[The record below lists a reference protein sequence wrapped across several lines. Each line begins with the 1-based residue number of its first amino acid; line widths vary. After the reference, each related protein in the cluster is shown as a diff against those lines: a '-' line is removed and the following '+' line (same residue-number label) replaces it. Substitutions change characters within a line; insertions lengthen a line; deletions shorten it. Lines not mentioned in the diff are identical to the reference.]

1 MAASAFSA
9 VELHGV
15 SYVVKVL
22 CDKLGSRESEIL
34 QQEMASLL
42 KQHGYRVALDCSGVT
57 LIASMGLGMFI
68 QLNKDCRTHAGKF
81 VIFGLNTELMKLL
94 AMTKLEKVLSVAPD
108 RAAALK
114 VLAG

>member
-1 MAASAFSA
+1 MAGSAFAS

-34 QQEMASLL
+34 QQEMAAIV
-42 KQHGYRVALDCSGVT
+42 KQHGYRLAMDCSGVT
-57 LIASMGLGMFI
+57 MIASMGLGMFI
-68 QLNKDCRTHAGKF
+68 QINKDCKGHAGKF
-81 VIFGLNTELMKLL
+81 VICGLSGELMKLL
-94 AMTKLEKVLSVAPD
+94 AMTKLEKVLTVAPD

>member
-1 MAASAFSA
+1 MAGSAFAA

-34 QQEMASLL
+34 QQEMGALL
-42 KQHGYRVALDCSGVT
+42 KQHGYRVAMDCSGVT

-68 QLNKDCRTHAGKF
+68 QINKDCKAHAGKF
-81 VIFGLNTELMKLL
+81 VIFGLSGELQKLL
-94 AMTKLEKVLSVAPD
+94 AMTKLEKVLTATPD
-108 RAAALK
+108 RASALK

>member
-1 MAASAFSA
+1 MAGSAFSA
-9 VELHGV
+9 VEMHGV

-34 QQEMASLL
+34 GQEMVALL

-68 QLNKDCRTHAGKF
+68 QVNKDCKAHAGKF
-81 VIFGLNTELMKLL
+81 VIFGLNAELMKLL
-94 AMTKLEKVLSVAPD
+94 AMTKLEKVLTVAPD
-108 RAAALK
+108 RSAALK
-114 VLAG
+114 VLAT

>member
-1 MAASAFSA
+1 MAGSAFAA

-34 QQEMASLL
+34 QQEMATLVKL
-42 KQHGYRVALDCSGVT
+42 HGYRVALDCSGVT

-68 QLNKDCRTHAGKF
+68 QVNKDCKTHAGKF
-81 VIFGLNTELMKLL
+81 VIFGLSGELMKLL
-94 AMTKLEKVLSVAPD
+94 AMTKLEKVLTVTPD
-108 RAAALK
+108 RAGALK